1 MEEPKPRKPT
11 PGVHDEDLD
20 LGYILHHADAP
31 HLGAHPYVSEL
42 LTPKAK
48 LVGRGPK
55 VPSML
60 TTQVGGG
67 GSSANDANNS
77 GGLRSAPI
85 TGESSNPGVATDTGV
100 GVQRTN
106 SAGVDSDSAQG
117 RKQ

>member
-1 MEEPKPRKPT
+1 MEEPKTRKPT

-31 HLGAHPYVSEL
+31 HLGAHPHVSEL

-48 LVGRGPK
+48 LVGRGQQAPA
-55 VPSML
+55 L
-60 TTQVGGG
+60 LRTQVGGG
-67 GSSANDANNS
+67 GSSATDANNS

-85 TGESSNPGVATDTGV
+85 TGESSTSGVPTDTGV
-100 GVQRTN
+100 GIQRTN
-106 SAGVDSDSAQG
+106 SAGVDSDAAQA